1 MKVIFKTPA
10 AEKSHLEYELAKTR
24 LTLNDE
30 LSVKLDKY
38 ERDEDAHLD
47 VCQDCYGNLVL
58 GVIPGLAQR
67 YAAQIDIP
75 ARTYHDED
83 SGEVNDA
90 AQIDIPARTYHDE
103 DSGEVNEDGEPII
116 RPVADPFSTD
126 NVTLTLWEM
135 EV

>member
-1 MKVIFKTPA
+1 MKVVCKTQG
-10 AEKSHLEYELAKTR
+10 AEKSHLDYELEKTR
-24 LTLNDE
+24 LTFNDE

-47 VCQDCYGNLVL
+47 VCVDCYGNLVL

-75 ARTYHDED
+75 ARTYHNED
-83 SGEVNDA
+83 SGRV
-90 AQIDIPARTYHDE
+90 DE
-103 DSGEVNEDGEPII
+103 KGEPVII
-116 RPVADPFSTD
+116 PVSDPYNPD
-126 NVTLTLWEM
+126 NTTLTLWEM

>member
-1 MKVIFKTPA
+1 MKVIYKTPA
-10 AEKSHLEYELAKTR
+10 AEDSHLEYELAKTR

-47 VCQDCYGNLVL
+47 ICQDCYGNLVL
-58 GVIPGLAQR
+58 GVIP
-67 YAAQIDIP
+67 
-75 ARTYHDED
+75 D
-83 SGEVNDA
+83 SGEVND
-90 AQIDIPARTYHDE
+90 
-103 DSGEVNEDGEPII
+103 DGEPII
-116 RPVADPFSTD
+116 RPVADPFNVD

>member
-1 MKVIFKTPA
+1 MKVNYKTPE
-10 AEKSHLEYELAKTR
+10 AEKNHLEYKLEETR
-24 LTLNDE
+24 LTFNDE

-47 VCQDCYGNLVL
+47 VCVDCYGNLVL
-58 GVIPGLAQR
+58 GVIPGLAQK

-83 SGEVNDA
+83 SGRV
-90 AQIDIPARTYHDE
+90 DE
-103 DSGEVNEDGEPII
+103 EGEPIMV
-116 RPVADPFSTD
+116 PVPDPYNPENT
-126 NVTLTLWEM
+126 TLTLWEM

>member
-10 AEKSHLEYELAKTR
+10 AEDSHLEYELAKTR

-47 VCQDCYGNLVL
+47 ICQDCYGNLVL

-83 SGEVNDA
+83 SGEVND
-90 AQIDIPARTYHDE
+90 
-103 DSGEVNEDGEPII
+103 DGEPII